1 MKKLISELLY
11 PINSNSKYTEE
22 YAYNNSGDYIV
33 IDGSTQGFEY
43 KLKIDTYDYC
53 GTVIAVTTVGYYA
66 GHVSYYNGKFSVGN
80 NVSCYMLTEDARK
93 MNIDIRY
100 IVFKLFHIS
109 KSIISGEAGGY
120 AALNTTKFENS
131 YIEIDSIEK
140 QNKII
145 EFMKAR
151 EVLSN
156 LELKLEEKTKLIN
169 NLQLSNLEGKKHPIN
184 EILDVCGGSSFL
196 TEEFL
201 YNNSDNLEERIP
213 VYTGAVDFTGKYVNK
228 NKARNIFNNCIK
240 ITRKG
245 QAGAM
250 SYISGEFT
258 INDDAYVI
266 KIKEKYKKEI
276 NVFFLQLYL
285 STIISKAVSAED
297 GNGTFNKTKF
307 KEMEIILPK
316 IDVQNKIGALYCT
329 YIKLYKIFNETN
341 RLRIEI
347 NKNICDFIY

>member
-1 MKKLISELLY
+1 MKKLISELFFS
-11 PINSNSKYTEE
+11 INSNSKYTEE

-43 KLKIDTYDYC
+43 KLKIDTYDYS
-53 GTVIAVTTVGYYA
+53 GMVIAVTTVGYYA
-66 GHVSYYNGKFSVGN
+66 GHVSYYDGKFSVGN
-80 NVSCYMLTEDARK
+80 NVSCYMLTEEARK

-100 IVFKLFHIS
+100 FVFKLFRIS
-109 KSIISGEAGGY
+109 KNIISGEAGGY

-140 QNKII
+140 QNEII
-145 EFMKAR
+145 EFMKVR
-151 EVLSN
+151 EDL
-156 LELKLEEKTKLIN
+156 LKFELKIEEKSKLIN
-169 NLQLSNLEGKKHPIN
+169 NLQLCNMEGEKHPIHK
-184 EILDVCGGSSFL
+184 ILDVCGGSSFL

-213 VYTGAVDFTGKYVNK
+213 VYTGAVNFSGKYVNK
-228 NKARNIFNNCIK
+228 NKARKIFNDCLK

-245 QAGAM
+245 QAGALA
-250 SYISGEFT
+250 YIDGEFT
-258 INDDAYVI
+258 INDDAYVL
-266 KIKEKYKKEI
+266 KIKEKYKKVI
-276 NVFFLQLYL
+276 NVYFLQFYL

-307 KEMEIILPK
+307 KAMEIVLPR
-316 IDVQNKIGALYCT
+316 IDIQNKIGALYST
-329 YIKLYKIFNETN
+329 YMKLYKIYNETN
-341 RLRIEI
+341 QLRIEI